1 MKYIRTKETIGERL
15 EPSEDCPIV
24 EDEHWLLLTKGIVN
38 KVTSPIIASSDNL
51 GELCDECVI
60 VKGDKYHSILKHVRG
75 LGDDNRTG
83 KVEFKLDES
92 VIDIRTGWIDSL
104 KTYIENG
111 YTVRGAIWTDK
122 GLKYVA
128 EMNKEKGLELL

>member
-1 MKYIRTKETIGERL
+1 MK
-15 EPSEDCPIV
+15 
-24 EDEHWLLLTKGIVN
+24 
-38 KVTSPIIASSDNL
+38 IALS
-51 GELCDECVI
+51 
-60 VKGDKYHSILKHVRG
+60 LKTNSG

-83 KVEFKLDES
+83 KVEFRLDES

-111 YTVRGAIWTDK
+111 YTVRGAIGTDK